1 MNTARLLRLQPLRSL
16 AFRQAAFRQSAQ
28 KQTGRPFHNSRTLFR
43 SKASTNTRFQSC
55 CEDDQSA
62 HTITQRIRQLKKVP
76 PELLPLGV
84 VIAYV
89 TPVSEYVRS
98 IYSYTRPARFALF
111 AAVFAMGRKLW
122 TDKTLRLQRS
132 AQKHE

>member
-1 MNTARLLRLQPLRSL
+1 MNTARLLRLQPLRSA

-28 KQTGRPFHNSRTLFR
+28 KQNARPFHNSRTLFR
-43 SKASTNTRFQSC
+43 SKASTN
-55 CEDDQSA
+55 A

-84 VIAYV
+84 VIA
-89 TPVSEYVRS
+89 
-98 IYSYTRPARFALF
+98 FALF
-111 AAVFAMGRKLW
+111 AAFFAMGRKLW

-132 AQKHE
+132 SQKHD